1 MQLEAFIQ
9 KDINAGEVT
18 PTKKLQDD
26 SPDEHYSLGL
36 RQLETTGKKATEAE
50 PMPPTNHKQNTEYR
64 RKRKTLSMYDY
75 KKFKHIDDIN
85 TKYRFGEHL
94 GMGSFGKV

>member
-1 MQLEAFIQ
+1 
-9 KDINAGEVT
+9 VT

-50 PMPPTNHKQNTEYR
+50 PMPPTNHK
-64 RKRKTLSMYDY
+64 
-75 KKFKHIDDIN
+75 
-85 TKYRFGEHL
+85 
-94 GMGSFGKV
+94 